1 MWDEEWFLYLPRRVG
16 GRTAA
21 GDDAPSGGGAAGALG
36 TLLVL
41 TEAGL
46 GRAASPCGIL
56 LVPGDCP
63 AELLERVPA
72 ETVVTYGMSPRDSLT
87 FSSLEGPVLCV
98 QRRLPRLDGTVVEP
112 QEVPLPGLSG
122 PPELLLPVLGAR
134 VLQMPLPVTWAL

>member
-1 MWDEEWFLYLPRRVG
+1 MKSGFCICPAEWE
-16 GRTAA
+16 
-21 GDDAPSGGGAAGALG
+21 GALPPG
-36 TLLVL
+36 MTPLREGVPPGRWDLLVL

-46 GRAASPCGIL
+46 GRSASPCGIL

-87 FSSLEGPVLCV
+87 FSSLEGPVLCI